1 MVNPL
6 QSLRLPLGHPLVEK
20 LCDKSL
26 KDGVKFNEEIPINF
40 KKEVLEEDKIKF
52 KQALRVLH
60 AIVNN
65 ETSLRYLSE
74 ENQKFIEDLAQAKK
88 IANEQIEKTL
98 EIVSTS
104 DVDVDFEKFKNLM
117 LNVDF
122 VAVGLKSYSQSQLL
136 DLNGGHWDLE
146 VPGLSKERVTF
157 RFDNLPKDSS
167 DKEMDFYA
175 RSSLKDLNK
184 GVVAIDFGTKS
195 TTASYM
201 DKMGTYRLLSIGG
214 LVDDASLTKF
224 ENPTIMEFRHKEK
237 FITGYDALDHR
248 PFTEKNDIEVAQEA
262 QKNAAG
268 VKGNDLYRFFSQLKQ
283 WAGADEKL
291 NFRDFKEDF
300 SLESFTNCTD
310 FNPIEIYAYYIG
322 RCINNMH
329 NGVFLKYFLSY
340 PIKYEKHQAE
350 KIRESFEKG
359 LKKSLP
365 RHVFDDEKTAK
376 TFKVELRASEPCAY
390 AISALKSY
398 GFFKSDKLDKSIYY
412 GVFDFGGGTTDF
424 DFGKWEKSA
433 NPKFLYK
440 MTHFSSGGDKYLGGE
455 NLLELLAWET
465 YAKNFQELKAKDVV
479 IAKPNY
485 DRIDT
490 QRFGSFMQNSSGARL
505 NLQTIASQL
514 RPFLE
519 NLDANIIEAI
529 EENEN
534 FEIEGFE
541 KDLKAQLLD
550 RNGVETD
557 CDLKVDCKEL
567 LNLLKDKINEGVANF
582 FAGFSKVMAE
592 NIIEAIEE
600 NENFEIEGFEKDLK
614 AQLLDR
620 NGVETDCD
628 LKVDCKELLNL
639 LKDKINE
646 GVANFFAGFSKVMAE
661 NIDDQCRAFH
671 IFLGGNASRSVLVK
685 QAFENA
691 KEKQLKDYHQKTS
704 KDDFKFI
711 IYEPLGTEASD
722 KQILELTG
730 EDVSNT
736 PAYLKPTSK
745 TGVAFGL
752 LESRD
757 KAKGIERLSISSN
770 PVFKYDLGI
779 EIEGKFHAKIH
790 RDSLKPNE
798 YQIFQ
803 TKEEW
808 GGFDELEIRYSDKSL
823 ANTNTLNIQ
832 DTQMICIA
840 LEEVEEVDVKVCCV
854 DSQSIKV
861 GLFKDGQLIY
871 ESEVEKL

>member
-6 QSLRLPLGHPLVEK
+6 QSLRLPIGHPLVEI
-20 LCDKSL
+20 LCELSL
-26 KDGVKFNEEIPINF
+26 NNKAAFNEEAAINF
-40 KKEVLEEDKIKF
+40 KKEVSEEEKIKF
-52 KQALRVLH
+52 KQALRALH

-65 ETSLRYLSE
+65 EASSRYLSD
-74 ENQKFIEDLAQAKK
+74 ENQKFLEDLAQAEK
-88 IANEQIEKTL
+88 ITNEQIEKTL

-104 DVDVDFEKFKNLM
+104 DVYVDFEKFKELM
-117 LNVDF
+117 LNVDS

-146 VPGLSKERVTF
+146 VPSLPEERVTF
-157 RFDNLPKDSS
+157 RFDNLPKDEKN
-167 DKEMDFYA
+167 KEMNFYA

-201 DKMGTYRLLSIGG
+201 DKTGTYRLLSIGG
-214 LVDDASLTKF
+214 NVDDASPTKF
-224 ENPTIMEFRHKEK
+224 ENPTIMEFRHKEN
-237 FITGYDALDHR
+237 FRNAYNALDHR
-248 PFTEKNDIEVAQEA
+248 PFTEKNDIEVAHEA
-262 QKNAAG
+262 QKNAKG

-283 WAGADEKL
+283 WAGADEKQ
-291 NFRDFKEDF
+291 NFRDLEKDF
-300 SLESFTNCTD
+300 SLESFTNCTG
-310 FNPIEIYAYYIG
+310 FNPIEIYAYCIG

-350 KIRESFEKG
+350 KIRESFERG

-398 GFFKSDKLDKSIYY
+398 GFFKSEKLDKPIYY

-433 NPKFLYK
+433 NPKFFYK

-455 NLLELLAWET
+455 NLLELLAFEA
-465 YAKNFQELKAKDVV
+465 YAKNFQTLKEKDIV

-490 QRFGSFMQNSSGARL
+490 QRFGSFMQNSREARL
-505 NLQTIASQL
+505 NLQEIASKL

-519 NLDANIIEAI
+519 NLDADIIEAI

-534 FEIEGFE
+534 FEIENFE
-541 KDLKAQLLD
+541 KDFKTMLFD
-550 RNGVETD
+550 RNGVETE

-567 LNLLKDKINEGVANF
+567 L
-582 FAGFSKVMAE
+582 S
-592 NIIEAIEE
+592 
-600 NENFEIEGFEKDLK
+600 
-614 AQLLDR
+614 
-620 NGVETDCD
+620 
-628 LKVDCKELLNL
+628 L

-671 IFLGGNASRSVLVK
+671 VFLGGNASRSVLVK

-691 KEKQLKDYHQKTS
+691 KEKQLKDYQQKTS
-704 KDDFKFI
+704 KDDFTFI
-711 IYEPLGTEASD
+711 LYEPLGTEKSD

-736 PAYLKPTSK
+736 PAYLKPTCK

-752 LESRD
+752 LESRP
-757 KAKGIERLSISSN
+757 KAGGIERPSIDSN

-779 EIEGKFHAKIH
+779 EIEGKFHTRIS

-808 GGFDELEIRYSDKSL
+808 GGFDELEIRYSDKAL

-832 DTQMICIA
+832 DTQLISIV

-861 GLFKDGQLIY
+861 GLFKDDQLIY
-871 ESEVEKL
+871 ESEIEKL

>member
-1 MVNPL
+1 MVKPL

-20 LCDKSL
+20 LCDLFL
-26 KDGVKFNEEIPINF
+26 KDGVKFNEKSEPNF
-40 KKEVLEEDKIKF
+40 KEEVLEEDKIKF

-60 AIVNN
+60 AIANN
-65 ETSLRYLSE
+65 ETSLRYLSDD
-74 ENQKFIEDLAQAKK
+74 NQKFLEDLAQAKK
-88 IANEQIEKTL
+88 ITNEKIEKTL
-98 EIVSTS
+98 EIVSIS
-104 DVDVDFEKFKNLM
+104 DVDVDFEAFKKLM
-117 LNVDF
+117 LNVDNI
-122 VAVGLKSYSQSQLL
+122 AVSLKSYSQSQLL
-136 DLNGGHWDLE
+136 DLDGGHWDLE
-146 VPGLSKERVTF
+146 APSAPKESVTF
-157 RFDNLPKDSS
+157 RFDNLPKDNK
-167 DKEMDFYA
+167 DKEMHFYA
-175 RSSLKDLNK
+175 LSSLKDLKK

-195 TTASYM
+195 MTASYM
-201 DKMGTYRLLSIGG
+201 NETGTYRLLSIGG

-224 ENPTIMEFRHKEK
+224 ENPTIVEFRHIKK
-237 FITGYDALDHR
+237 FITEYNALDHR
-248 PFTEKNDIEVAQEA
+248 PFTEHNDDIEVAHEA

-268 VKGNDLYRFFSQLKQ
+268 VKWNDLYRFFSKLKQ
-283 WAGADEKL
+283 WAGADEKQ
-291 NFRDFKEDF
+291 NFRDLEEDF
-300 SLESFTNCTD
+300 SLESFTDCTD

-322 RCINNMH
+322 HCINNMH

-350 KIRESFEKG
+350 KIRESFERD

-390 AISALKSY
+390 AISTLKSY
-398 GFFKSDKLDKSIYY
+398 GFFKSEKLDKPIYY

-433 NPKFLYK
+433 SPKFLYK

-455 NLLELLAWET
+455 NLLELLAWEM
-465 YAKNFQELKAKDVV
+465 YAKNFQELKAKDIV

-541 KDLKAQLLD
+541 KDFKAMLLD
-550 RNGVETD
+550 RNGVETE

-567 LNLLKDKINEGVANF
+567 L
-582 FAGFSKVMAE
+582 S
-592 NIIEAIEE
+592 
-600 NENFEIEGFEKDLK
+600 
-614 AQLLDR
+614 
-620 NGVETDCD
+620 
-628 LKVDCKELLNL
+628 L

-691 KEKQLKDYHQKTS
+691 KEKQLKDYQQKTS
-704 KDDFKFI
+704 KDDFTFI
-711 IYEPLGTEASD
+711 IYEPLGTEKSA

-730 EDVSNT
+730 EDVSNK
-736 PAYLKPTSK
+736 PAYLKPTCK

-757 KAKGIERLSISSN
+757 KAKGIEMPSISSN

-808 GGFDELEIRYSDKSL
+808 GGFDELEIRYSDKAL
-823 ANTNTLNIQ
+823 ANTNTLDIK
-832 DTQMICIA
+832 DTQMISIA

-861 GLFKDGQLIY
+861 GLFKDDQLIY

>member
-20 LCDKSL
+20 LCDLSL
-26 KDGVKFNEEIPINF
+26 NNKAAFNE
-40 KKEVLEEDKIKF
+40 KSGVSYKEEVSKEDQTKF
-52 KQALRVLH
+52 EQALRVLH
-60 AIVNN
+60 AIANN
-65 ETSLRYLSE
+65 ETSLRYLSDE
-74 ENQKFIEDLAQAKK
+74 SQKFIEDLVQDKK
-88 IANEQIEKTL
+88 ITNEKIEKTL

-104 DVDVDFEKFKNLM
+104 DVDVDFEKFKELM
-117 LNVDF
+117 LKVDF

-146 VPGLSKERVTF
+146 TPSLSKESVTF
-157 RFDNLPKDSS
+157 RFDNLDSS
-167 DKEMDFYA
+167 GKEMNFYA
-175 RSSLKDLNK
+175 CSSLKDLNK

-201 DKMGTYRLLSIGG
+201 DKTGAYRLLSIGG

-224 ENPTIMEFRHKEK
+224 ENPTIVEFKRIKK
-237 FITGYDALDHR
+237 FITEYNALDHR
-248 PFTEKNDIEVAQEA
+248 PFTEKNHIEVAHEV

-283 WAGADEKL
+283 WAGADEKQ
-291 NFRDFKEDF
+291 NFRDCEKDF
-300 SLESFTNCTD
+300 SLESFTHCTG
-310 FNPIEIYAYYIG
+310 FNPIEIYAYCIG
-322 RCINNMH
+322 CCINNMH

-398 GFFKSDKLDKSIYY
+398 GFFKSEKLDKPVYY

-433 NPKFLYK
+433 SPKFLYK

-455 NLLELLAWET
+455 NLLELLAFEA
-465 YAKNFQELKAKDVV
+465 YAKNFQELKAKDIV

-505 NLQTIASQL
+505 NLQEIASKL

-519 NLDANIIEAI
+519 NLDADIIEAI

-534 FEIEGFE
+534 FEIENFE
-541 KDLKAQLLD
+541 KDFKTMLLD
-550 RNGVETD
+550 RNGAETE

-567 LNLLKDKINEGVANF
+567 LSLLKGKI
-582 FAGFSKVMAE
+582 
-592 NIIEAIEE
+592 
-600 NENFEIEGFEKDLK
+600 D
-614 AQLLDR
+614 
-620 NGVETDCD
+620 
-628 LKVDCKELLNL
+628 
-639 LKDKINE
+639 E

-661 NIDDQCRAFH
+661 NIDDQRRAFH
-671 IFLGGNASRSVLVK
+671 IFLGENASRSVLVK

-691 KEKQLKDYHQKTS
+691 KEKQLKDYKQKTS
-704 KDDFKFI
+704 KDDFIFI
-711 IYEPLGTEASD
+711 IYEPLGTEKSD
-722 KQILELTG
+722 KQILELMG

-736 PAYLKPTSK
+736 PAYLKPTCK

-752 LESRD
+752 LESRP
-757 KAKGIERLSISSN
+757 KAGGIEGLSIDSN

-779 EIEGKFHAKIH
+779 EIEGKFHTRIS

-808 GGFDELEIRYSDKSL
+808 GGFDGLEIRYSDKPL
-823 ANTNTLNIQ
+823 ANTNTLSIH
-832 DTQMICIA
+832 DTQLISIA
-840 LEEVEEVDVKVCCV
+840 LEEHEEVDVKVCCV

-861 GLFKDGQLIY
+861 GLFKDDQLIY
-871 ESEVEKL
+871 ESEAEKL

>member
-20 LCDKSL
+20 LCKLSL
-26 KDGVKFNEEIPINF
+26 NNKAAFNE
-40 KKEVLEEDKIKF
+40 KSGVSYKEEVSKEDQTKF
-52 KQALRVLH
+52 ERALRVLH

-65 ETSLRYLSE
+65 ETSLRYLSD
-74 ENQKFIEDLAQAKK
+74 ENQKFIEDLAQDKK
-88 IANEQIEKTL
+88 ITNEKIEKTL
-98 EIVSTS
+98 EIVSYS
-104 DVDVDFEKFKNLM
+104 DVDVDFEKFKEFM
-117 LNVDF
+117 LNVDS

-146 VPGLSKERVTF
+146 VPSAPKESVTF
-157 RFDNLPKDSS
+157 RFDNLPKNEKN
-167 DKEMDFYA
+167 KEMNFYA

-184 GVVAIDFGTKS
+184 QGVVAIDFGTKS
-195 TTASYM
+195 TTAAYM
-201 DKMGTYRLLSIGG
+201 DNNGTYRLLSIGG
-214 LVDDASLTKF
+214 LVDDASPTKF
-224 ENPTIMEFRHKEK
+224 ENPTIMEFRHRKK
-237 FITGYDALDHR
+237 FIIEYNALDHR
-248 PFTEKNDIEVAQEA
+248 PFTEKHDMEVAHEA
-262 QKNAAG
+262 QKHLSNTQ
-268 VKGNDLYRFFSQLKQ
+268 GNHLYRFFSQLKQ
-283 WAGADEKL
+283 WAGADEKR

-300 SLESFTNCTD
+300 SLESFANCTG

-322 RCINNMH
+322 RCISNMQ

-365 RHVFDDEKTAK
+365 RHVFGDEKTAK

-398 GFFKSDKLDKSIYY
+398 GFFKSEKLDKPVYY

-424 DFGKWEKSA
+424 DFGKWEKSTS
-433 NPKFLYK
+433 PKFLYK

-455 NLLELLAWET
+455 NLLELLAWEV
-465 YAKNFQELKAKDVV
+465 YAKNFQELIAKDIV

-490 QRFGSFMQNSSGARL
+490 QRFGSFMQNSREARL
-505 NLQTIASQL
+505 NLQTIASNL

-519 NLDANIIEAI
+519 NLDADIIEAI
-529 EENEN
+529 EENEE
-534 FEIEGFE
+534 FSIEGFE
-541 KDLKAQLLD
+541 KDFKTMLLD
-550 RNGVETD
+550 RNGVETE

-567 LNLLKDKINEGVANF
+567 LSLLKDKINE
-582 FAGFSKVMAE
+582 S
-592 NIIEAIEE
+592 
-600 NENFEIEGFEKDLK
+600 
-614 AQLLDR
+614 
-620 NGVETDCD
+620 
-628 LKVDCKELLNL
+628 
-639 LKDKINE
+639 
-646 GVANFFAGFSKVMAE
+646 VANFFAGFSKVMAE

-671 IFLGGNASRSVLVK
+671 IFLGGNASKSVLVK

-691 KEKQLKDYHQKTS
+691 KEKQLKDYKQKTS
-704 KDDFKFI
+704 KDDFTFI
-711 IYEPLGTEASD
+711 IYEPLGTEKSD

-730 EDVSNT
+730 EDISNT
-736 PAYLKPTSK
+736 PAYVKATCK

-757 KAKGIERLSISSN
+757 KAKGIERPSIDSN

-832 DTQMICIA
+832 DTQMISIA

-861 GLFKDGQLIY
+861 GLFKDDQLIY

>member
-1 MVNPL
+1 MVKPL
-6 QSLRLPLGHPLVEK
+6 QSLELPLGHPLVEK
-20 LCDKSL
+20 LCELSL
-26 KDGVKFNEEIPINF
+26 KDGVKFNEEAPIHF
-40 KKEVLEEDKIKF
+40 KKEVSEEDKIKF
-52 KQALRVLH
+52 KQALRVLR

-65 ETSLRYLSE
+65 ETSLRYLSDD
-74 ENQKFIEDLAQAKK
+74 NQKFLEDLAQDKK
-88 IANEQIEKTL
+88 ITNEKIEKTL

-104 DVDVDFEKFKNLM
+104 DVDVDFEAFKNLM
-117 LNVDF
+117 LKVDS
-122 VAVGLKSYSQSQLL
+122 VAVDLKSYSQSQLL
-136 DLNGGHWDLE
+136 DLDGGHWDLE
-146 VPGLSKERVTF
+146 TPSAPKERVTF
-157 RFDNLPKDSS
+157 RFDNLDSNG
-167 DKEMDFYA
+167 KEMDFYA

-201 DKMGTYRLLSIGG
+201 DETGTYRLLSIGG
-214 LVDDASLTKF
+214 LVDDASLIKF
-224 ENPTIMEFRHKEK
+224 ENPTIVEFRHRKK
-237 FITGYDALDHR
+237 FITEYDALDHR
-248 PFTEKNDIEVAQEA
+248 PFTEKNDIEVAHEA
-262 QKNAAG
+262 QKNASG
-268 VKGNDLYRFFSQLKQ
+268 VKGNDLYRFFSKLKQ
-283 WAGADEKL
+283 WAGADEKQ
-291 NFRDFKEDF
+291 NFKDLDEDF
-300 SLESFTNCTD
+300 SLESFTNCTG

-340 PIKYEKHQAE
+340 PVKYEKHQAE
-350 KIRESFEKG
+350 KIRESFERG

-365 RHVFDDEKTAK
+365 KHVFDDEKTAK
-376 TFKVELRASEPCAY
+376 TFKVELRANEPCAY

-398 GFFKSDKLDKSIYY
+398 GFFKSEKLDKPVYY

-433 NPKFLYK
+433 NPKFAYK

-541 KDLKAQLLD
+541 KGFKAMLFD
-550 RNGVETD
+550 RNGVETE

-567 LNLLKDKINEGVANF
+567 LSLLKG
-582 FAGFSKVMAE
+582 
-592 NIIEAIEE
+592 
-600 NENFEIEGFEKDLK
+600 
-614 AQLLDR
+614 
-620 NGVETDCD
+620 
-628 LKVDCKELLNL
+628 
-639 LKDKINE
+639 KINE

-671 IFLGGNASRSVLVK
+671 IFLGGNASRSALVK

-691 KEKQLKDYHQKTS
+691 KEKQLKDYQQKTS
-704 KDDFKFI
+704 KNDFKFI
-711 IYEPLGTEASD
+711 IYELLGTEKSD

-736 PAYLKPTSK
+736 PAYVKPTCK

-757 KAKGIERLSISSN
+757 RAKGIERPSISSN

-779 EIEGKFHAKIH
+779 EIERKFHAKIH

-808 GGFDELEIRYSDKSL
+808 GGFDELEIRYSDKAL
-823 ANTNTLNIQ
+823 ANTNTLDIK
-832 DTQMICIA
+832 DTQLISIA

>member
-20 LCDKSL
+20 LCNLSL
-26 KDGVKFNEEIPINF
+26 KDGVKFNEKSGVNF
-40 KKEVLEEDKIKF
+40 KEEVSKEDRTKF
-52 KQALRVLH
+52 EQALRVLH

-65 ETSLRYLSE
+65 ETSLRYLSDD
-74 ENQKFIEDLAQAKK
+74 NQKFLESLAQAEK

-98 EIVSTS
+98 EIVSYS
-104 DVDVDFEKFKNLM
+104 DVDVDFEAFKELM
-117 LNVDF
+117 LNVDNI
-122 VAVGLKSYSQSQLL
+122 AVGLKSYSQSQLL

-146 VPGLSKERVTF
+146 VPSLPKERVTF
-157 RFDNLPKDSS
+157 RFDNLPKDP
-167 DKEMDFYA
+167 DNKEMDFYA

-195 TTASYM
+195 TTAAYM
-201 DKMGTYRLLSIGG
+201 DENGKYRLLSIGG
-214 LVDDASLTKF
+214 LVDDASLEKY
-224 ENPTIMEFRHKEK
+224 ENPTIMEFRHRKK
-237 FITGYDALDHR
+237 FITEYNALDHR

-262 QKNAAG
+262 QKNAKG

-283 WAGADEKL
+283 WAGADEKQ
-291 NFRDFKEDF
+291 NFKDFKDDF
-300 SLESFTNCTD
+300 SLESFTNCTG
-310 FNPIEIYAYYIG
+310 FNPIEIYAYCIG
-322 RCINNMH
+322 RCINNME

-350 KIRESFEKG
+350 KIRESFERG

-376 TFKVELRASEPCAY
+376 TFKVELKASEPCAY

-398 GFFKSDKLDKSIYY
+398 GFFKSEKLDKPVYY

-433 NPKFLYK
+433 SPKFLYK

-455 NLLELLAWET
+455 NLLELLAFEA
-465 YAKNFQELKAKDVV
+465 YAKNFQELKAKDIA

-490 QRFGSFMQNSSGARL
+490 QRFGSFMQNSREARL
-505 NLQTIASQL
+505 NLQKIALKL

-529 EENEN
+529 EENEE
-534 FEIEGFE
+534 FSIESFE
-541 KDLKAQLLD
+541 KDFKTMLLD
-550 RNGVETD
+550 RNGVETE
-557 CDLKVDCKEL
+557 CDLQVDCKEL
-567 LNLLKDKINEGVANF
+567 LSLLKGKIE
-582 FAGFSKVMAE
+582 
-592 NIIEAIEE
+592 
-600 NENFEIEGFEKDLK
+600 
-614 AQLLDR
+614 
-620 NGVETDCD
+620 
-628 LKVDCKELLNL
+628 
-639 LKDKINE
+639 E

-661 NIDDQCRAFH
+661 NIDDECRAFH
-671 IFLGGNASRSVLVK
+671 ILLGGNASRSVLVK

-691 KEKQLKDYHQKTS
+691 KEKQLKDYQQKTS
-704 KDDFKFI
+704 KDDFTFI

-730 EDVSNT
+730 EDISKI
-736 PAYLKPTSK
+736 PPYLKPTCK

-752 LESRD
+752 LESRP
-757 KAKGIERLSISSN
+757 KAGGIERPSISSN

-779 EIEGKFHAKIH
+779 EIEGKFHTRIS

-808 GGFDELEIRYSDKSL
+808 GGFDELEIRYSDKAL

-832 DTQMICIA
+832 DTQMISIA

-854 DSQSIKV
+854 DSKSIKV

>member
-20 LCDKSL
+20 LCELSL
-26 KDGVKFNEEIPINF
+26 NNKAAFNE
-40 KKEVLEEDKIKF
+40 KSGVSYKEEVSKEDRTKF
-52 KQALRVLH
+52 EQALWVLH
-60 AIVNN
+60 VIVNN
-65 ETSLRYLSE
+65 ETSLRYLSD
-74 ENQKFIEDLAQAKK
+74 ENQKFIEDLAQNLVQDKK
-88 IANEQIEKTL
+88 ITNEKIEKTL
-98 EIVSTS
+98 GIVSYS
-104 DVDVDFEKFKNLM
+104 DVDVDFEKFKELM
-117 LNVDF
+117 LQVDNI
-122 VAVGLKSYSQSQLL
+122 AVGVGIYSQSQLL

-146 VPGLSKERVTF
+146 VPSAPKESVTF
-157 RFDNLPKDSS
+157 RFDNLPKDENN
-167 DKEMDFYA
+167 KEMNFYA

-195 TTASYM
+195 TTAAYM
-201 DKMGTYRLLSIGG
+201 DNNGEYRLLSIGG
-214 LVDDASLTKF
+214 LVDDASHTKF
-224 ENPTIMEFRHKEK
+224 ENPTIMEFRHKEN
-237 FITGYDALDHR
+237 FRNAYNALDHR
-248 PFTEKNDIEVAQEA
+248 PFTEKNDIEVAHEA
-262 QKNAAG
+262 QKNAEG

-283 WAGADEKL
+283 WAGADEKR
-291 NFRDFKEDF
+291 NFRDFEKDF

-322 RCINNMH
+322 RCINNMQ

-365 RHVFDDEKTAK
+365 RHVFDDEKTTK
-376 TFKVELRASEPCAY
+376 MFKVELRASEPCAY

-398 GFFKSDKLDKSIYY
+398 GFFKSEKLDKPVYY

-433 NPKFLYK
+433 SPKFLYK
-440 MTHFSSGGDKYLGGE
+440 MTHFSSGGDKFLGGE
-455 NLLELLAWET
+455 NLLELLAWEV
-465 YAKNFQELKAKDVV
+465 YAKNFQELKAKDIV

-490 QRFGSFMQNSSGARL
+490 QRFGSFMQNSSGACL
-505 NLQTIASQL
+505 NLQEIASQL

-519 NLDANIIEAI
+519 NLDADIIEAI
-529 EENEN
+529 EENEEFN
-534 FEIEGFE
+534 IEGFE
-541 KDLKAQLLD
+541 KDFKTMLLD
-550 RNGVETD
+550 RNGVETE

-567 LNLLKDKINEGVANF
+567 LNLLKDKINE
-582 FAGFSKVMAE
+582 S
-592 NIIEAIEE
+592 
-600 NENFEIEGFEKDLK
+600 
-614 AQLLDR
+614 
-620 NGVETDCD
+620 
-628 LKVDCKELLNL
+628 
-639 LKDKINE
+639 
-646 GVANFFAGFSKVMAE
+646 VANFFAGFSKVMAE
-661 NIDDQCRAFH
+661 NIDDECRAFH
-671 IFLGGNASRSVLVK
+671 IFLGGNASRSLLVK

-691 KEKQLKDYHQKTS
+691 KEKQLKDYKQKTS
-704 KDDFKFI
+704 KDDFTFI
-711 IYEPLGTEASD
+711 LYEPLGTEKSD
-722 KQILELTG
+722 KQILELMG

-736 PAYLKPTSK
+736 PAYLKPTCK

-757 KAKGIERLSISSN
+757 KAKGIEMPSISSN

-803 TKEEW
+803 IKEEW

-823 ANTNTLNIQ
+823 ANTNTLNIK
-832 DTQMICIA
+832 DTQMVSIA
-840 LEEVEEVDVKVCCV
+840 LEEVEEVDVKVCRV

-861 GLFKDGQLIY
+861 GLFKDGQLFY

>member
-1 MVNPL
+1 MVKPL
-6 QSLRLPLGHPLVEK
+6 QSLELPLGHPLVAK
-20 LCDKSL
+20 LCDRSL
-26 KDGVKFNEEIPINF
+26 KDGVKFNEKIELNF
-40 KKEVLEEDKIKF
+40 KKEVLEEYRTKF

-65 ETSLRYLSE
+65 SASLRYLSE
-74 ENQKFIEDLAQAKK
+74 DNQKFLEDLAQAEK
-88 IANEQIEKTL
+88 ITNEQIEKAL

-104 DVDVDFEKFKNLM
+104 DVDVDFEKFKELM
-117 LNVDF
+117 LNVDNI
-122 VAVGLKSYSQSQLL
+122 AAGLKSYSQSQLL

-146 VPGLSKERVTF
+146 APSVPKERVTF
-157 RFDNLPKDSS
+157 RFDNLDPSS
-167 DKEMDFYA
+167 KEMNFYA
-175 RSSLKDLNK
+175 RSSLKDLKK
-184 GVVAIDFGTKS
+184 GVVAIGFGTKS

-201 DKMGTYRLLSIGG
+201 DETGTYRLLSIGG
-214 LVDDASLTKF
+214 LADDASPTKF
-224 ENPTIMEFRHKEK
+224 ENPTIMEFRCKENFLNAYK
-237 FITGYDALDHR
+237 ALDYR
-248 PFTEKNDIEVAQEA
+248 PFTGHNDVEVAHEA

-283 WAGADEKL
+283 WAGADEKQ
-291 NFRDFKEDF
+291 NFRDLIEDF
-300 SLESFTNCTD
+300 PLESFTHCTD
-310 FNPIEIYAYYIG
+310 FNPIEIYAYCIG

-350 KIRESFEKG
+350 KIRESFERG

-376 TFKVELRASEPCAY
+376 TFKVELRTSEPCAY

-398 GFFKSDKLDKSIYY
+398 GFFKSEKLDKPVYY

-433 NPKFLYK
+433 SPKFLYK

-455 NLLELLAWET
+455 NLLELLAWEV
-465 YAKNFQELKAKDVV
+465 YAKNFQELKAKDIV

-529 EENEN
+529 EENEE
-534 FEIEGFE
+534 FEI
-541 KDLKAQLLD
+541 KDFKKDDIKAQLFN
-550 RNGVETD
+550 RNGVETE

-567 LNLLKDKINEGVANF
+567 LNLLKG
-582 FAGFSKVMAE
+582 
-592 NIIEAIEE
+592 
-600 NENFEIEGFEKDLK
+600 
-614 AQLLDR
+614 
-620 NGVETDCD
+620 
-628 LKVDCKELLNL
+628 
-639 LKDKINE
+639 KINE

-671 IFLGGNASRSVLVK
+671 IFLGGNASRSMLVK

-691 KEKQLKDYHQKTS
+691 KEKQLKDYRQKTS

-711 IYEPLGTEASD
+711 IYEPLGTEVSD
-722 KQILELTG
+722 KQILELIG

-736 PAYLKPTSK
+736 PAYLKPTCK

-757 KAKGIERLSISSN
+757 KAKGIERPSISSN

-779 EIEGKFHAKIH
+779 EREGKFHTKIH

-808 GGFDELEIRYSDKSL
+808 GGFDELEIRYSDKAL
-823 ANTNTLNIQ
+823 ANTNTLDIK
-832 DTQMICIA
+832 DTQMISIA
-840 LEEVEEVDVKVCCV
+840 LEEIEEVDVKVCCV

>member
-6 QSLRLPLGHPLVEK
+6 QSLRLPLGHPLIEK
-20 LCDKSL
+20 LCKLSL
-26 KDGVKFNEEIPINF
+26 NNKAAFNEKSKVNF
-40 KKEVLEEDKIKF
+40 KEEVSDEDKIKF

-65 ETSLRYLSE
+65 ETSLRYLSD
-74 ENQKFIEDLAQAKK
+74 ENQKFIEDLAQDKK
-88 IANEQIEKTL
+88 ITNEQIEKTL

-104 DVDVDFEKFKNLM
+104 DVYVDFEKFKELM
-117 LNVDF
+117 LKVDNE
-122 VAVGLKSYSQSQLL
+122 AVGLKSYSQSQLL
-136 DLNGGHWDLE
+136 DLDGGHWDLE
-146 VPGLSKERVTF
+146 VPIVPKESVTF
-157 RFDNLPKDSS
+157 RFDNLDSNN
-167 DKEMDFYA
+167 KEMHFYA

-201 DKMGTYRLLSIGG
+201 DKTGTYRLLSIGG
-214 LVDDASLTKF
+214 LVDDASPTKF
-224 ENPTIMEFRHKEK
+224 ENPTIMEFRHRKK
-237 FITGYDALDHR
+237 FIIEYNALDHR
-248 PFTEKNDIEVAQEA
+248 PFTEKNDIEVVQEA
-262 QKNAAG
+262 QKNLKDAQD
-268 VKGNDLYRFFSQLKQ
+268 NDLYRFFSQLKQ
-283 WAGADEKL
+283 WAGADEKR
-291 NFRDFKEDF
+291 NFRDLIEDF
-300 SLESFTNCTD
+300 PLESFTNCTD
-310 FNPIEIYAYYIG
+310 FNPIEIYAYCIG
-322 RCINNMH
+322 RCINNME

-350 KIRESFEKG
+350 KIRESFERG

-365 RHVFDDEKTAK
+365 RHVFGDEKTAK

-398 GFFKSDKLDKSIYY
+398 GFFKSEKLDKPVYY

-433 NPKFLYK
+433 NPKFFYK

-455 NLLELLAWET
+455 NLLELLAWEV
-465 YAKNFQELKAKDVV
+465 YAKNFQTLKEKDIV

-490 QRFGSFMQNSSGARL
+490 QRFGSFMQNSREARL
-505 NLQTIASQL
+505 NLQTIASKL

-519 NLDANIIEAI
+519 KLDADIIEAI
-529 EENEN
+529 EENEE

-541 KDLKAQLLD
+541 KEFKVQLFD
-550 RNGVETD
+550 RNGNEVEED
-557 CDLKVDCKEL
+557 GFRVDYKEL
-567 LNLLKDKINEGVANF
+567 LNLLKDKI
-582 FAGFSKVMAE
+582 
-592 NIIEAIEE
+592 
-600 NENFEIEGFEKDLK
+600 D
-614 AQLLDR
+614 D
-620 NGVETDCD
+620 
-628 LKVDCKELLNL
+628 
-639 LKDKINE
+639 

-661 NIDDQCRAFH
+661 NIDNQCRAFH
-671 IFLGGNASRSVLVK
+671 IFLGGNASKSVLVK

-691 KEKQLKDYHQKTS
+691 KENQLKAYKQKTS
-704 KDDFKFI
+704 KDDFTFI
-711 IYEPLGTEASD
+711 LYELLGTEASD

-736 PAYLKPTSK
+736 PAYLKPTCK

-752 LESRD
+752 LESRP
-757 KAKGIERLSISSN
+757 KAGGIEGLSIDSN

-779 EIEGKFHAKIH
+779 EIEGKFHTRIS

-808 GGFDELEIRYSDKSL
+808 GGFDGLEIRYSDKPL
-823 ANTNTLNIQ
+823 ANTNTLSIH
-832 DTQMICIA
+832 DTQLISIA
-840 LEEVEEVDVKVCCV
+840 LEEVEEVDMKVCCV

-861 GLFKDGQLIY
+861 GLFKDDQLIY
-871 ESEVEKL
+871 ESEAEKL

>member
-1 MVNPL
+1 MVTPL
-6 QSLRLPLGHPLVEK
+6 QSLRLPIGHPLVEK
-20 LCDKSL
+20 LCELSL
-26 KDGVKFNEEIPINF
+26 NNKAAFNE
-40 KKEVLEEDKIKF
+40 KSGVSYKEEVSKEDRTKF
-52 KQALRVLH
+52 EQALRVLH

-65 ETSLRYLSE
+65 ETSLRYLSD
-74 ENQKFIEDLAQAKK
+74 ENQKFIEDLAQDKK
-88 IANEQIEKTL
+88 ITNEKIEKTL

-104 DVDVDFEKFKNLM
+104 DVDVDFEAFKELM
-117 LNVDF
+117 LNVDS

-136 DLNGGHWDLE
+136 DLDGGHWDLD
-146 VPGLSKERVTF
+146 VSSLSKESVTF
-157 RFDNLPKDSS
+157 RFDNLDSNG
-167 DKEMDFYA
+167 KEENFYA

-184 GVVAIDFGTKS
+184 HGVVAIDFGTKS

-214 LVDDASLTKF
+214 LADDASLAKF
-224 ENPTIMEFRHKEK
+224 ENPTIMEFGHKEN
-237 FITGYDALDHR
+237 FRNAYNALDHR
-248 PFTEKNDIEVAQEA
+248 PFTEKNDIKVAHEA
-262 QKNAAG
+262 QKNLSHTQ
-268 VKGNDLYRFFSQLKQ
+268 GNHLYRFFSQLKQ
-283 WAGADEKL
+283 WAGADEKR

-300 SLESFTNCTD
+300 SLESFTHCTG

-322 RCINNMH
+322 RCINNME

-350 KIRESFEKG
+350 KIRESFERG

-376 TFKVELRASEPCAY
+376 AFKVELRASEPCAY

-398 GFFKSDKLDKSIYY
+398 GFFKSEKLDKPVYY

-433 NPKFLYK
+433 NPKFFYK

-455 NLLELLAWET
+455 NLLELLAFEA
-465 YAKNFQELKAKDVV
+465 YAQNFQTLKEKDIV

-490 QRFGSFMQNSSGARL
+490 QRFGSFMQNSREARL

-519 NLDANIIEAI
+519 NLDADIIEAI

-541 KDLKAQLLD
+541 KDFKTMLLD
-550 RNGVETD
+550 RNGVETE

-567 LNLLKDKINEGVANF
+567 LSLLKDKI
-582 FAGFSKVMAE
+582 
-592 NIIEAIEE
+592 
-600 NENFEIEGFEKDLK
+600 D
-614 AQLLDR
+614 
-620 NGVETDCD
+620 
-628 LKVDCKELLNL
+628 
-639 LKDKINE
+639 E

-661 NIDDQCRAFH
+661 NIDNQCRAFH
-671 IFLGGNASRSVLVK
+671 IFLGGNASKSVLVK

-704 KDDFKFI
+704 KDDFTFI

-730 EDVSNT
+730 EDVSKI
-736 PAYLKPTSK
+736 PPYLKSTCK

-752 LESRD
+752 LESRP
-757 KAKGIERLSISSN
+757 KAGGIERPSIDSN
-770 PVFKYDLGI
+770 PVFKYDLGV
-779 EIEGKFHAKIH
+779 EREGKFHTRISW
-790 RDSLKPNE
+790 DSLKPNE

-808 GGFDELEIRYSDKSL
+808 GGFDGLEIRYSDKPL
-823 ANTNTLNIQ
+823 ANTNTLDIE
-832 DTQMICIA
+832 DTQLIFIA
-840 LEEVEEVDVKVCCV
+840 LEEHEEVDVKVCCV

-871 ESEVEKL
+871 ESEIEKL

>member
-1 MVNPL
+1 MVTPL

-20 LCDKSL
+20 LCKLSL
-26 KDGVKFNEEIPINF
+26 KDGVAFNEKSKVNF
-40 KKEVLEEDKIKF
+40 KKEVSEEDQTKF
-52 KQALRVLH
+52 KKALRVLH

-65 ETSLRYLSE
+65 STSSRYLSDD
-74 ENQKFIEDLAQAKK
+74 NQKFLESLVQAEK

-104 DVDVDFEKFKNLM
+104 DVDVDFEAFKELM
-117 LNVDF
+117 LNVDNI
-122 VAVGLKSYSQSQLL
+122 AVGLKSYSQSQLL

-146 VPGLSKERVTF
+146 VPSLPKERVTF
-157 RFDNLPKDSS
+157 RFDNLPKDP
-167 DKEMDFYA
+167 DNKEMDFYA
-175 RSSLKDLNK
+175 CSSLKDLKK

-201 DKMGTYRLLSIGG
+201 DETGTYRLLSISG
-214 LVDDASLTKF
+214 LVDDASPTKF
-224 ENPTIMEFRHKEK
+224 ENPTIMEFRHRKK
-237 FITGYDALDHR
+237 FITEYNALDHR
-248 PFTEKNDIEVAQEA
+248 PFTEKNDIEVAHEA
-262 QKNAAG
+262 QKSAAG

-283 WAGADEKL
+283 WAGADEKQ
-291 NFRDFKEDF
+291 NFRDLIEDF
-300 SLESFTNCTD
+300 PLESFTNCTG

-322 RCINNMH
+322 RCINNME

-398 GFFKSDKLDKSIYY
+398 GFFKSEKLDKPIYY

-433 NPKFLYK
+433 NPKFAYK

-455 NLLELLAWET
+455 NLLELLAFEA
-465 YAKNFQELKAKDVV
+465 YGQNFQTLKAKDIV

-490 QRFGSFMQNSSGARL
+490 QRFGSFMQNSREARL

-519 NLDANIIEAI
+519 NLDADIIEAI
-529 EENEN
+529 EENEE
-534 FEIEGFE
+534 FSIEGFG
-541 KDLKAQLLD
+541 KDFKTMLFD
-550 RNGVETD
+550 RNGVET
-557 CDLKVDCKEL
+557 E
-567 LNLLKDKINEGVANF
+567 
-582 FAGFSKVMAE
+582 
-592 NIIEAIEE
+592 
-600 NENFEIEGFEKDLK
+600 
-614 AQLLDR
+614 
-620 NGVETDCD
+620 CD

-661 NIDDQCRAFH
+661 NIDDQCKAFH
-671 IFLGGNASRSVLVK
+671 IFLGGNASKSVLVK

-691 KEKQLKDYHQKTS
+691 KEKQLKDYQQKTS
-704 KDDFKFI
+704 KDDFTFV

-730 EDVSNT
+730 EDISKI
-736 PAYLKPTSK
+736 PPYLKPTCK

-757 KAKGIERLSISSN
+757 KAKGIERPSIDSN

-790 RDSLKPNE
+790 RDSL
-798 YQIFQ
+798 
-803 TKEEW
+803 
-808 GGFDELEIRYSDKSL
+808 SL
-823 ANTNTLNIQ
+823 MNTRFSKLKRNGE
-832 DTQMICIA
+832 A
-840 LEEVEEVDVKVCCV
+840 LM
-854 DSQSIKV
+854 S
-861 GLFKDGQLIY
+861 
-871 ESEVEKL
+871 